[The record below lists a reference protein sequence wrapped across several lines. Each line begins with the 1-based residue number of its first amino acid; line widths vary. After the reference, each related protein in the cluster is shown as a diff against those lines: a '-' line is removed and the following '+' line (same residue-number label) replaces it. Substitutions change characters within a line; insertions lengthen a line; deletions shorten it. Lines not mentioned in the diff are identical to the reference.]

1 MATSAQI
8 RQQLVE
14 ALELDLIGPGWDNV
28 ARRHES
34 LPQPPSIWY
43 TTGFLVPNAFQEEAG
58 RPPEG
63 DAPSNADQ
71 GGEDPSN
78 DAAIRQEERE
88 GDDDASGSQEES
100 SSKRNWFPSSAGLS
114 LIVEKGSEIE
124 VVVTW
129 GDYAPP
135 EQGSDDSCWSREPK
149 REVRTLRIDQLGP
162 SLDIPLEP
170 NPEGLCL
177 RWIARRAP
185 RKLGYPADQ
194 YSVSVFLLNKRAQSG
209 GKQIRYRDPVSAFQ
223 VGLQLRCAKGFPPR
237 RDALQQATKD
247 GDERLAALQYRRDL
261 CFATGHNVA
270 VLVDPV
276 DVISKGAET
285 RCSRLTTTWLPTA
298 AVPRVLPEPK
308 ERIQVPM
315 AMAALADLARS
326 ERVVDQLLPM
336 VKAYRSWI
344 AQQPRHAV
352 SDPEQIA
359 TASHL
364 GELANECANRI
375 EAGIRA
381 LADPEVREAFRT
393 MNLVMDQAQR
403 QRMAFSA
410 KVKPDQLGDLPN
422 TSAPTWRFF
431 QLAFVL
437 MNLPG
442 LVAPHTPDGRAE
454 REIVELLFFPTGGG
468 KTEAYLGLSAFTLV
482 LRRLRHPGI
491 AGAGLTVLMR
501 YTLRLLTLDQLGRAA
516 TVICALELERQRRIE
531 GDLPHKLG
539 DWPFEIGMWV
549 GKGATPNKLGGPND
563 PDQKSTYNVLNR
575 WKKKGTDRPI
585 PIETCPW
592 CNRPLQP
599 QGFDLLPRRAPDRL
613 VIHCRKVPNPTRSEG
628 LSEQDFA
635 HMGACPFDQQTALPV
650 LAVDEQIYRRL
661 PCFLIATVDKFAA
674 LPWVG
679 KTSALFGNVST
690 YQLPRGATGIQNE
703 PAGFWGPS
711 ETERGSHDL
720 AGGRLQPPELIIQ
733 DELHLISGPLGTLA
747 GLYET
752 TIERLMRP
760 RPDAPPP
767 KIIASTATV
776 RRAGAQIQALFA
788 RRQSRVFPPPG
799 PERDDNFFSHTEPDP
814 DQSRLYVGLSAPGRN
829 LKGVLLRSYLA
840 LMAAAQKAWNEH
852 KGMGA
857 TNPADPYMTLLG
869 YFSNLKE
876 LGVTRS
882 ILEDELGA
890 QLPDFAENRAIDGAD
905 NPFASRGRPEA
916 PHELTSRVNTAEISR
931 TKELLSRPYAD
942 REHLDV
948 ALATNMI
955 SVGLDISRL
964 GLMVVLNQPK
974 TAAEYI
980 QATSRVG
987 RQLNSDPARN
997 KPGLV
1002 LVLLNPNRPRDRSHY
1017 ELFPFWHQTFYRH
1030 VEATSCTPFASRAL
1044 DRGLPGVVVSM
1055 ARHLNPAL
1063 TPPSGAMAADAL
1075 QAVQDTISQA
1085 LSQRCIDAGAAD
1097 EELGEHQ
1104 PQLVAEQAR
1113 GLLQEWWKLTQDREA
1128 TFQYWTH
1135 EPGGKGGG
1143 ILHTALDEDP
1153 RYSTEGYKHFRT
1165 NWSLRDV
1172 EPAVPIRLVNFGQQF
1187 DDEED

>member
-14 ALELDLIGPGWDNV
+14 ALELDLIGPSSDDV
-28 ARRHES
+28 ARSRER

-43 TTGFLVPNAFQEEAG
+43 TTGFLVPNTFQEEAG
-58 RPPEG
+58 RPQEG
-63 DAPSNADQ
+63 DIPSYADQ
-71 GGEDPSN
+71 AGEDPSN
-78 DAAIRQEERE
+78 EAAIRQEERE
-88 GDDDASGSQEES
+88 GDDDATGSQEES

-114 LIVEKGSEIE
+114 LIVERGSQIE
-124 VVVTW
+124 VTVTW
-129 GDYAPP
+129 GDYEPP
-135 EQGSDDSCWSREPK
+135 EKGSDDKCWSRTPK
-149 REVRTLRIDQLGP
+149 QVPRNLTIDKLGP
-162 SLDIPLEP
+162 SPDIPLEP

-177 RWIARRAP
+177 RWIARRTP
-185 RKLGYPADQ
+185 KQLGYPADQ
-194 YSVSVFLLNKRAQSG
+194 WTVSVFLLNKRAQSG

-223 VGLQLRCAKGFPPR
+223 VQLRLHCAQGFPPR
-237 RDALQQATKD
+237 RDALQQANKD
-247 GDERLAALQYRRDL
+247 GDERLAALQYRHDL

-270 VLVDPV
+270 VLADPG
-276 DVISKGAET
+276 DVIPVGAEK
-285 RCSRLTTTWLPTA
+285 RCTTLTTTWLPTA
-298 AVPRVLPEPK
+298 SVPRVLPDPPPG
-308 ERIQVPM
+308 IQVELGM
-315 AMAALADLARS
+315 AVLVDLAKS
-326 ERVVDQLLPM
+326 ERVIERLLPM
-336 VKAYRSWI
+336 VQAYRSWI
-344 AQQPRHAV
+344 ARQPREAV
-352 SDPEQIA
+352 SEPEQIA

-381 LADPEVREAFRT
+381 LADEQVREAFRT

-403 QRMAFSA
+403 QRTAFTS
-410 KVKPDQLGDLPN
+410 KVRPEQLGDLPN
-422 TSAPTWRFF
+422 TKAPKWRFF

-442 LVAPHTPDGRAE
+442 LVGADTPAGRAE

-482 LRRLRHPGI
+482 LRRLRNPGI
-491 AGAGLTVLMR
+491 SGAGLTVLMR

-516 TVICALELERQRRIE
+516 TVICALELERQRRISE
-531 GDLPHKLG
+531 DQPHKLG

-549 GKGATPNKLGGPND
+549 GKGASPNKLGGPND
-563 PDQKSTYNVLNR
+563 PDNKSTYNVLNR

-592 CNRPLQP
+592 CSRPLQP
-599 QGFDLLPRRAPDRL
+599 LGFNLLPSRAPDRL
-613 VIHCRKVPNPTRSEG
+613 EIHCRTVPNPTKPDA
-628 LSEQDFA
+628 LSERDFA
-635 HMGACPFDQQTALPV
+635 HMGPCPFAKQTALPL

-690 YQLPRGATGIQNE
+690 YQLPRGATAVQPE
-703 PAGFWGPS
+703 PAGFWGPAES
-711 ETERGSHDL
+711 EVGSHQIE
-720 AGGRLQPPELIIQ
+720 AGRLPPPELIIQ

-760 RPDAPPP
+760 DPDSPPP

-799 PERDDNFFSHTEPDP
+799 PERDDNFFSHTEPDL
-814 DQSRLYVGLSAPGRN
+814 DQARLYVGLSAPGRN

-840 LMAAAQKAWNEH
+840 LMAAAQKAWNDH

-857 TNPADPYMTLLG
+857 ANPADPYMTLLG

-890 QLPDFAENRAIDGAD
+890 QLPDFAANRAIEGAE

-942 REHLDV
+942 RDHLDV

-974 TAAEYI
+974 SAAEYI

-987 RQLNSDPARN
+987 RQLDKDPARN

-1044 DRGLPGVVVSM
+1044 DRGLPGVVVAM
-1055 ARHLNPAL
+1055 ARHLHPAL
-1063 TPPSGAMAADAL
+1063 TPPSGAMAAEGL
-1075 QAVQDTISQA
+1075 QQVQDTIA
-1085 LSQRCIDAGAAD
+1085 ETISQRCMDAGAAD
-1097 EELGEHQ
+1097 EALGEHQ
-1104 PQLVAEQAR
+1104 PQLVAAQVR
-1113 GLLQEWWKLTQDREA
+1113 GLLQEWWKLTQARES

-1143 ILHTALDEDP
+1143 LLHTPLDEDP
-1153 RYSTEGYKHFRT
+1153 RYSSDGYKHFRT

>member
-14 ALELDLIGPGWDNV
+14 ALQLDLIGPGWDDV
-28 ARRHES
+28 TRRHER

-43 TTGFLVPNAFQEEAG
+43 TTGFLVPNTFQEEAG

-63 DAPSNADQ
+63 DAPSYADQ
-71 GGEDPSN
+71 GGEEPSN
-78 DAAIRQEERE
+78 DASIRQEERE
-88 GDDDASGSQEES
+88 GDDDATGSQEES

-114 LIVEKGSEIE
+114 LIVEQGSQIE
-124 VVVTW
+124 VTVTW
-129 GDYAPP
+129 GDYEPP
-135 EQGSDDSCWSREPK
+135 EKGSDDKCWSRTPK
-149 REVRTLRIDQLGP
+149 REVRTLTIDRRGP
-162 SLDIPLEP
+162 SPDIPLEP
-170 NPEGLCL
+170 NPDGLCL

-194 YSVSVFLLNKRAQSG
+194 FSVSVFLLNKRAQSG
-209 GKQIRYRDPVSAFQ
+209 GKQIRFRDPVSAFQ
-223 VGLQLRCAKGFPPR
+223 VQLRLHCPQGFPPR
-237 RDALQQATKD
+237 RDALLQANKD

-270 VLVDPV
+270 VLTDPA
-276 DVISKGAET
+276 DVVAAGNER
-285 RCSRLTTTWLPTA
+285 RCTTLTTTWLPA
-298 AVPRVLPEPK
+298 ASVLRVLPEPPPG
-308 ERIQVPM
+308 IQVPLGM
-315 AMAALADLARS
+315 EVLADLARS
-326 ERVVDQLLPM
+326 ERVIDRLLPM
-336 VKAYRSWI
+336 VQAYRSWI
-344 AQQPRHAV
+344 AEQPREAV
-352 SDPEQIA
+352 SEPEQIA

-364 GELANECANRI
+364 GGLANECANRI
-375 EAGIRA
+375 EAGIRS
-381 LADPEVREAFRT
+381 LADPLVREAFRT

-403 QRMAFSA
+403 QRTAFNS
-410 KVKPDQLGDLPN
+410 KVRPEQLGDLPN
-422 TSAPTWRFF
+422 TKAPKWRFF

-442 LVAPHTPDGRAE
+442 LADADTPEGRAQ

-482 LRRLRHPGI
+482 LRRLRNPGI
-491 AGAGLTVLMR
+491 GGAGLTVLMR

-516 TVICALELERQRRIE
+516 TVICALELERQRRIRE
-531 GDLPHKLG
+531 DQPHKLG

-563 PDQKSTYNVLNR
+563 PDPKSTYNVLNR

-599 QGFDLLPRRAPDRL
+599 QGFDLLPKRAPDRL
-613 VIHCRKVPNPTRSEG
+613 VIHCRTVPNPTKADA
-628 LSEQDFA
+628 LSERDFA
-635 HMGACPFDQQTALPV
+635 HIGPCPFDQQTALPI

-679 KTSALFGNVST
+679 KTSALFGNVTS
-690 YQLPRGATGIQNE
+690 YQLERGASAVQPE
-703 PAGFWGPS
+703 PAGFWGAAES
-711 ETERGSHDL
+711 EGGSHQL
-720 AGGRLQPPELIIQ
+720 EAGRLPPPELIIQ

-760 RPDAPPP
+760 DPDSPPP

-814 DQSRLYVGLSAPGRN
+814 DQARLYVGLCAPGRN

-840 LMAAAQKAWNEH
+840 LMAAAQKAWDDH
-852 KGMGA
+852 KGLGA
-857 TNPADPYMTLLG
+857 ANPADPYMTLLG
-869 YFSNLKE
+869 YFSSLKE

-882 ILEDELGA
+882 ILEDELSA
-890 QLPDFAENRAIDGAD
+890 QLPDFADNRAIEGAE

-916 PHELTSRVNTAEISR
+916 PEELTSRVNTAEISR

-942 REHLDV
+942 RDHLDV

-987 RQLNSDPARN
+987 RQLDNDPASN

-1017 ELFPFWHQTFYRH
+1017 ELFPYWHQTFYRH

-1044 DRGLPGVVVSM
+1044 DRGLPGVVVAM
-1055 ARHLNPAL
+1055 ARHLHPSL
-1063 TPPSGAMAADAL
+1063 TPPYGAMAADAL
-1075 QAVQDTISQA
+1075 QQVQDTIA
-1085 LSQRCIDAGAAD
+1085 ETIRQRCADAGAAD
-1097 EELGEHQ
+1097 EALGEHQ
-1104 PQLVAEQAR
+1104 PQLVAAQAR
-1113 GLLQEWWKLTQDREA
+1113 GLLQEWWKLTQARES
-1128 TFQYWTH
+1128 TFQYWSH

-1143 ILHTALDEDP
+1143 LLHTPLDEDQ
-1153 RYSTEGYKHFRT
+1153 RFQSEGFQHFST

-1172 EPAVPIRLVNFGQQF
+1172 EPVAPIRLVNFGQQF